1 MRNRN
6 VLGDRVA
13 GFSEVFAFE
22 DFDVEDPDEVVGA
35 LRGSAMRPRT
45 MEARRC
51 SSHAAYPPGRRD
63 GRA

>member
-6 VLGDRVA
+6 VLGDLVA
-13 GFSEVFAFE
+13 GFSEVFVFE
-22 DFDVEDPDEVVGA
+22 DFEVKDPDEVLGA

-51 SSHAAYPPGRRD
+51 SSHAA
-63 GRA
+63 